1 MYQDDDP
8 LSYALKSTHCGWNH
22 GVLASVEF
30 VRPSPKPRKAISL
43 IGRPLNAQRVA
54 HDRQPLRPGDQQ
66 ALMFH
71 FAFHLAFHFGRENRK
86 MKHPFPKTQFA
97 QWFSRST
104 VVFHLPFHLV
114 FHSARKTER
123 NTQARIA
130 TASLSLPV
138 LTLLRLAT
146 AFRPWLDHQQTGEPV
161 HGLLVLERGIRSLP
175 LTVLTRH
182 ELIGRIIGLGRG
194 PISLYML
201 QAGIVGLPNVGK
213 STLFN
218 ALTAQ
223 EAALAAN
230 YPFATIE
237 PNVGVVAVPDGR
249 LGVLKDLNKAQKI
262 VPATVEFVDIAGLV
276 RGASKGEGLGNQFL
290 ANIRETHAVIQ
301 VVRCFEDE
309 NIIHVEGSVDP
320 IRDIETIQIELA
332 LADLA
337 SIEKRK
343 DKAGRSAKSGDKD
356 AKRELEIIEKIQPVL
371 EEGRP
376 IRAAALTDDE
386 REIVR
391 KWFLLTSKPTIYA
404 ANVDEG
410 SLADPDSN
418 PHVLA
423 VKKHAAA
430 ENSDVVVICAKLE
443 AELVALEDAERA
455 EYLKDLGLES
465 SGVDKMIK
473 AAYHMLGLMSFLTA
487 GEKEVR
493 AWTIPIGTKAPQAA
507 GEIHTDIE
515 RGFIRAEIIGYDD
528 LVACGSRKAASEK
541 GLARLEGKE
550 YVMQDGD
557 VVDFRFNV

>member
-1 MYQDDDP
+1 
-8 LSYALKSTHCGWNH
+8 
-22 GVLASVEF
+22 
-30 VRPSPKPRKAISL
+30 
-43 IGRPLNAQRVA
+43 
-54 HDRQPLRPGDQQ
+54 
-66 ALMFH
+66 
-71 FAFHLAFHFGRENRK
+71 
-86 MKHPFPKTQFA
+86 
-97 QWFSRST
+97 
-104 VVFHLPFHLV
+104 
-114 FHSARKTER
+114 
-123 NTQARIA
+123 
-130 TASLSLPV
+130 
-138 LTLLRLAT
+138 
-146 AFRPWLDHQQTGEPV
+146 
-161 HGLLVLERGIRSLP
+161 
-175 LTVLTRH
+175 
-182 ELIGRIIGLGRG
+182 
-194 PISLYML
+194 ML

-237 PNVGVVAVPDGR
+237 PNVGVVAVPDER
-249 LGVLKDLNKAQKI
+249 LAVLQKLNNAQKI

-309 NIIHVEGSVDP
+309 NIVHVEGSVDP

-337 SIEKRK
+337 SLEKRK
-343 DKAGRSAKSGDKD
+343 EKANRSAKSGDKE
-356 AKRELEIIEKIQPVL
+356 AKRELEIIEKLLPVV

-376 IRAAALTDDE
+376 VRSASLSDDDA
-386 REIVR
+386 EIVK

-410 SLADPDSN
+410 SLADPASN
-418 PHVLA
+418 PHVKR
-423 VKKHAAA
+423 VMEHAAA
-430 ENSDVVVICAKLE
+430 ENADVVPICAKLE
-443 AELVALEDAERA
+443 AELVALNEAERS

-473 AAYHMLGLMSFLTA
+473 AAYHMLGLMSYLTA

-493 AWTIPIGTKAPQAA
+493 AWTIPMGTKAPQAA
-507 GEIHTDIE
+507 GEIHSDIE

-550 YVMQDGD
+550 YIMQDGD

>member
-1 MYQDDDP
+1 
-8 LSYALKSTHCGWNH
+8 
-22 GVLASVEF
+22 
-30 VRPSPKPRKAISL
+30 
-43 IGRPLNAQRVA
+43 
-54 HDRQPLRPGDQQ
+54 
-66 ALMFH
+66 
-71 FAFHLAFHFGRENRK
+71 
-86 MKHPFPKTQFA
+86 
-97 QWFSRST
+97 
-104 VVFHLPFHLV
+104 
-114 FHSARKTER
+114 
-123 NTQARIA
+123 
-130 TASLSLPV
+130 
-138 LTLLRLAT
+138 
-146 AFRPWLDHQQTGEPV
+146 
-161 HGLLVLERGIRSLP
+161 
-175 LTVLTRH
+175 
-182 ELIGRIIGLGRG
+182 
-194 PISLYML
+194 ML

-237 PNVGVVAVPDGR
+237 PNVGVVAVPDER
-249 LGVLKDLNKAQKI
+249 LAVLEKMNKAQKT

-309 NIIHVEGSVDP
+309 NIIHVEGTVDP

-332 LADLA
+332 LADLG

-343 DKAGRSAKSGDKD
+343 EKAVRGSKSGDKD
-356 AKRELEIIEKIQPVL
+356 AKRELEIIDKILPVL

-376 IRAAALTDDE
+376 VRAANLTDDE

-404 ANVDEG
+404 ANVDEAT
-410 SLADPDSN
+410 LADPASN
-418 PHVLA
+418 PHVQK
-423 VKKHAAA
+423 VIEHAKT
-430 ENSDVVVICAKLE
+430 ENSDVVAICAKLE
-443 AELVALEDAERA
+443 AELVALDPADRA
-455 EYLKDLGLES
+455 DYLKDLGLDS
-465 SGVDKMIK
+465 SGVDKLIK

-515 RGFIRAEIIGYDD
+515 RGFIRAEIVSYDD

>member
-1 MYQDDDP
+1 
-8 LSYALKSTHCGWNH
+8 
-22 GVLASVEF
+22 
-30 VRPSPKPRKAISL
+30 
-43 IGRPLNAQRVA
+43 
-54 HDRQPLRPGDQQ
+54 
-66 ALMFH
+66 
-71 FAFHLAFHFGRENRK
+71 
-86 MKHPFPKTQFA
+86 
-97 QWFSRST
+97 
-104 VVFHLPFHLV
+104 
-114 FHSARKTER
+114 
-123 NTQARIA
+123 
-130 TASLSLPV
+130 
-138 LTLLRLAT
+138 
-146 AFRPWLDHQQTGEPV
+146 
-161 HGLLVLERGIRSLP
+161 
-175 LTVLTRH
+175 
-182 ELIGRIIGLGRG
+182 
-194 PISLYML
+194 ML

-237 PNVGVVAVPDGR
+237 PNVGVVAVPDER
-249 LGVLKDLNKAQKI
+249 LEPLAKIVKTDVI
-262 VPATVEFVDIAGLV
+262 VPATVEFLDIAGLV

-309 NIIHVEGSVDP
+309 NIVHVEGSVDP

-337 SIEKRK
+337 SAEKRR
-343 DKAGRSAKSGDKD
+343 DKAMRAAKSGDKD
-356 AKRELEIIEKIQPVL
+356 SKLELEILDKIQPAL

-376 IRAAALTDDE
+376 ARAADLTDDE
-386 REIVR
+386 RAIV
-391 KWFLLTSKPTIYA
+391 KGWFFLTSKPTIFA
-404 ANVDEG
+404 ANVDEAT
-410 SLADPDSN
+410 LADSSSN
-418 PHVLA
+418 PHVVSVRDYA
-423 VKKHAAA
+423 VK

-443 AELVALEDAERA
+443 AELVALDEAERA
-455 EYLKDLGLES
+455 EYLEHHGVSS
-465 SGVDKMIK
+465 SGVDELIK